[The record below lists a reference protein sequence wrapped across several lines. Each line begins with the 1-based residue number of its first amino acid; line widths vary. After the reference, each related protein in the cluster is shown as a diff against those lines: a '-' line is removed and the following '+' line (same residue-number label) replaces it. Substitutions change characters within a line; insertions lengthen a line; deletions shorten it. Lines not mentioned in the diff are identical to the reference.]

1 MKIEVLGP
9 GCPNCSALAAA
20 VKACADRLGLD
31 YELTKVTDI
40 MKITEYGVM
49 MTPALVIDGNVRL
62 SGRTAAEPELT
73 KILEAAQAEPS

>member
-20 VKACADRLGLD
+20 VKASADRLGID
-31 YELTKVTDI
+31 YELNKVTDI

-49 MTPALVIDGNVRL
+49 MTPALVIDGNVRV
-62 SGRTAAEPELT
+62 SGRTAGEPELT
-73 KILEAAQAEPS
+73 QILEAAQAEQP

>member
-1 MKIEVLGP
+1 M
-9 GCPNCSALAAA
+9 
-20 VKACADRLGLD
+20 KACADRLGID

-62 SGRTAAEPELT
+62 SGRTAAEPELM